1 MAFVVI
7 NEENLSFSVYATLLH
22 AVLTL
27 TSKKHIKRSKLGV
40 VLSVYS
46 TWFFAVVAF
55 GLFLLLL
62 TSFASPR
69 EENESAEFSEAMA
82 WNSERSVRE
91 CINRSQVSLLASCHR
106 SLYNLLDSR
115 L

>member
-1 MAFVVI
+1 M
-7 NEENLSFSVYATLLH
+7 SFRVWSN
-22 AVLTL
+22 
-27 TSKKHIKRSKLGV
+27 KLRV

-46 TWFFAVVAF
+46 TWFSVFF
-55 GLFLLLL
+55 CLLL

-69 EENESAEFSEAMA
+69 ERDENESAEFSEAMA
-82 WNSERSVRE
+82 WNGERSVRE
-91 CINRSQVSLLASCHR
+91 CNNRSQVSLLASCHR